1 MAWTVAARR
10 AADALIDSL
19 TLEPWQAGE
28 PHAPQRCGLE
38 TPKPARSHLALKLGA
53 IWLALADCLSGP
65 ALAESYPE
73 RDITLIVPF
82 SRGGDTDLAARALQ
96 PHVQNH
102 FAKITVRLDHREG
115 ESGAVATRHLIQSPA
130 DGYTLMVGR
139 VSNLAIVPVLDTRAS
154 YSAKDMSV
162 IAMISINPLV
172 CSVRRDAAFSK
183 PRDLINYMRA
193 NPGKLRY
200 GTAGAM
206 TIHHLS
212 VLYLLRISG
221 LKSEHA
227 TAKPYPNGADAVA
240 ALMEGSVDLVCG
252 NPATVLPALR
262 DKRLQALFT
271 TASARIPA
279 LPEVP
284 TAQEVG
290 LRDMQRMLGWV
301 ALVGPAHLPEPAVQ
315 SLRQVIEQ
323 AVSDPQWLASEER
336 AGAIRIPRSVRQ
348 PEKFIKDQVEF
359 YDELAGSMGLRK

>member
-1 MAWTVAARR
+1 
-10 AADALIDSL
+10 
-19 TLEPWQAGE
+19 
-28 PHAPQRCGLE
+28 
-38 TPKPARSHLALKLGA
+38 
-53 IWLALADCLSGP
+53 
-65 ALAESYPE
+65 
-73 RDITLIVPF
+73 
-82 SRGGDTDLAARALQ
+82 
-96 PHVQNH
+96 
-102 FAKITVRLDHREG
+102 
-115 ESGAVATRHLIQSPA
+115 
-130 DGYTLMVGR
+130 MVGR

-172 CSVRRDAAFSK
+172 CSVRRDAPFSK

-212 VLYLLRISG
+212 VLYLLKISG

-227 TAKPYPNGADAVA
+227 TAKPYANGADAVA
-240 ALMEGSVDLVCG
+240 ALMDGSVDLVCG
-252 NPATVLPALR
+252 NTATVLPALR

-301 ALVGPAHLPEPAVQ
+301 ALVGPTHLPEPVVQ

-323 AVSDPQWLASEER
+323 TVNDTQWTASEER
-336 AGAIRIPRSVRQ
+336 TGSIRIPRSVRQ

-359 YDELAGSMGLRK
+359 YDELVGSMGLRK